1 MKPFRFF
8 FQPQLFRFIF
18 PVNILV
24 AVPISVSFFYDL
36 VIPDVDHNLSC
47 HGRPISSSYDL
58 DLSSNTNR
66 DASVE
71 LSSIQTLWP

>member
-1 MKPFRFF
+1 MKPVRFF
-8 FQPQLFRFIF
+8 PAIVIPLHLSSKHFGRSTYFSF
-18 PVNILV
+18 
-24 AVPISVSFFYDL
+24 FFYDL
-36 VIPDVDHNLSC
+36 VISDVDHNLSC